1 MGGAA
6 LASWT
11 NAGEPNRMARVRA
24 AIRVFMISLHAES
37 HLHGRRVTSHAGA
50 SRVKWAKSP
59 RISAKRGHKGRCSAG
74 CPRSVLV
81 ARHLDRG
88 DEAIAAPRDIDNEPV
103 AIASVTQ
110 HTAQCRNMDGEVGRL
125 DKQVRPNPSHQL
137 L

>member
-74 CPRSVLV
+74 CSLLLDAGQDILRRSNDTI
-81 ARHLDRG
+81 RNPDRSPKL
-88 DEAIAAPRDIDNEPV
+88 EAKPV
-103 AIASVTQ
+103 GA
-110 HTAQCRNMDGEVGRL
+110 
-125 DKQVRPNPSHQL
+125 
-137 L
+137 